1 MRLKEID
8 LGVIVPDFMT
18 DDPVIKAMNGVLEDV
33 AKNLVSSMG
42 RLSIWN
48 NLEELTED
56 ELDELAY
63 EMCIPWYN
71 NTYSKAKK
79 LSIIKSGEKYVH
91 KMGTPQALQYVID
104 DIFGSCT
111 ISESGIDYEG
121 EPHRF
126 TITVNSGV
134 NLNQTTYGRFVYL
147 LNRIKRASSWIDS
160 VGSNYFAE
168 GTNYQS
174 AYLSHKVN
182 DRIKGDN
189 LGRIQWPTVGIRQA
203 VGLSQVD
210 IYRMNYELDS
220 IESVESQSVG
230 IRHTVGLSQV
240 DIYSLS

>member
-8 LGVIVPDFMT
+8 LGVIMPDFMT
-18 DDPVIKAMNGVLEDV
+18 DDPVIKAMNEVLEDV
-33 AKNLVSSMG
+33 AKNLVSGMG

-63 EMCIPWYN
+63 EMNIPWYN
-71 NTYSKAKK
+71 NTYSKDKK
-79 LSIIKSGEKYVH
+79 LSIIKNGEKYVH
-91 KMGTPQALQYVID
+91 KMGTPEALQFVID

-121 EPHRF
+121 DPHRF
-126 TITVNSGV
+126 VVTVNSGV
-134 NLNQTTYGRFVYL
+134 NLNKTTYGRFVYL

-160 VGSNYFAE
+160 VSSNYSAK
-168 GTNYQS
+168 GTSYQS

-182 DRIKGDN
+182 DRIESDN
-189 LGRIQWPTVGIRQA
+189 LNRIQWPTVGIRHA
-203 VGLSQVD
+203 
-210 IYRMNYELDS
+210 
-220 IESVESQSVG
+220 
-230 IRHTVGLSQV
+230 VGLSQV